1 MNENQQK
8 HLITKETAAA
18 YGSRGGKAR
27 AAKAARYKTLSE
39 AARYL
44 LAEKD
49 KDGQTAIMQ
58 IINAFIDKAKAGDI
72 KAAEFLRD
80 LTEGKP
86 TTKVKAEIDT
96 LEAPKIIFDIE
107 KPFAELSE
115 MEKTAKIAEMQDY
128 LKAKGGNA

>member
-1 MNENQQK
+1 MTEKQTK
-8 HLITKETAAA
+8 HLITKETAAQL
-18 YGSRGGKAR
+18 GSRGGKAR

-58 IINAFIDKAKAGDI
+58 IVLAFIDKAKAGDI

-86 TTKVKAEIDT
+86 TAKVQAEINT
-96 LEAPKIIFDIE
+96 HEAPKIIFDIE
-107 KPFAELSE
+107 KPFSELSE
-115 MEKTAKIAEMQDY
+115 MEKAARVQEVKEY
-128 LKAKGGNA
+128 LNTQGGNA